1 MNNRRQADS
10 FDGSMALPGD
20 DRAARRREIQTALI
34 HHVTELNE
42 QEVLVFVQ
50 QCLNDGD
57 DPLSIV
63 EDCQEGMRRVGERYE
78 QRQYFLSGLIMAGEI
93 FREVMEL
100 IQPVIKERVRGNESG
115 RILLGTVQGDIH
127 DIGKNIQGMLLSC
140 YGFTVYDL
148 GVDAP
153 PDAFVTQAAK
163 VKPDIVGLSGL
174 LTSSYDAM
182 RDTITLFRHNPDH
195 TLTSIPIIIGGG
207 SINDQVCQYV
217 GADYWIVNAMDG
229 VRLCQRLLGRPH
241 RHDASQ

>member
-1 MNNRRQADS
+1 MNNQRQADS
-10 FDGSMALPGD
+10 VDGSMALPGD
-20 DRAARRREIQTALI
+20 DSVAGRREIQTALI
-34 HHVTELNE
+34 HHVAELNE
-42 QEVLVFVQ
+42 QEVLALVQ
-50 QCLNDGD
+50 QCLSNGD

-63 EDCQEGMRRVGERYE
+63 EDCQEGVRRVGERYE

-100 IQPVIKERVRGNESG
+100 IQPVIKEKVRGNGSG

-148 GVDAP
+148 GVDVP
-153 PDAFVTQAAK
+153 PDAFVTQATKAR
-163 VKPDIVGLSGL
+163 PDIIGLSGL

-195 TLTSIPIIIGGG
+195 TLEGIPIIVGGG

-217 GADYWIVNAMDG
+217 GANYWIVNAMDG
-229 VRLCQRLLGRPH
+229 VRLCQRLLADNR
-241 RHDASQ
+241 SE